1 MQQHIERSTNRA
13 WLGEFLRSRRERLS
27 PKDYGFPVVSRR
39 RSRGLRRDEVAQ
51 LSGISIAY
59 YTWIEQGRN
68 INMSADVLNSIARA
82 LGFSKAERAHL
93 FALVGI
99 ENGENAGGDDRMH
112 PTIAHFLDFGSSSW
126 CALLYDAC
134 FNVLQSTQL
143 ATEIFGIP
151 PDRGIESN
159 MLYRLFADPAQREV
173 WVDWES
179 EARMGAGMFRHAL
192 VRQAATSAG
201 FRLLEILLGI
211 ADFARIWGA
220 YDVCVSP
227 SPDEFFREEPW
238 KLVHPDV
245 GLMRIHRVAM
255 AIPARVDRTLVM
267 CSAADAETPYKFRTL
282 LERARSTE
290 RYLKPA

>member
-1 MQQHIERSTNRA
+1 MQHIERSTNRA

-27 PKDYGFPVVSRR
+27 PKDYGFPVMSRR
-39 RSRGLRRDEVAQ
+39 RSPGLRRDEVAQ

-59 YTWIEQGRN
+59 YTWIEQGRE

-82 LGFSKAERAHL
+82 LGFSEAERAHL

-99 ENGENAGGDDRMH
+99 EIAENSRGNDSLH
-112 PTIAHFLDFGSSSW
+112 PTIAHLLDFGSSSW
-126 CALLYDAC
+126 CALLYDGC

-143 ATEIFGIP
+143 ATAIFAIP

-159 MLYRLFADPAQREV
+159 LLYRLFADPAQRKV
-173 WVDWES
+173 WVDWEG
-179 EARMGAGMFRHAL
+179 EARMAVGMFRHAL
-192 VRQAATSAG
+192 VRQPPSSDG
-201 FRLLEILLGI
+201 FRLLEVLLKM

-220 YDVCVSP
+220 YDVRVSP

-238 KLVHPDV
+238 QLAHPDV
-245 GLMRIHRVAM
+245 GLVRIHRLAM

-267 CSAADAETPYKFRTL
+267 CSAADAETSCKFRTL
-282 LERARSTE
+282 AERSRLAE